1 MDKGEL
7 FMQTPKQINIS
18 KTMSYALRHKPK
30 QFYLE
35 SIKTYSVESCMPVKY
50 IKIIK
55 R

>member
-30 QFYLE
+30 QFDLE
-35 SIKTYSVESCMPVKY
+35 LDEYGISIY
-50 IKIIK
+50 
-55 R
+55 